1 MKFNLL
7 PLMICGAMLLGAAGS
22 TPAQTQLAN
31 PSFEED
37 AGNVGNPDG
46 WEIQKDAGVKVQSGD
61 ASDGNRALLVEDGYV
76 AVYQNLQFPKL
87 AGQNLSLSIDAK
99 AVSPGAVFGVR
110 IGYAT
115 EDGKWNDAVLL
126 WNKPLTEKYQTY
138 TAARPF
144 PANAK
149 AGRLYLGLYRSDK
162 KSTFLVDNVRLQ
174 IGGGLPENEVHR
186 AVVLA
191 RDAGYFLNRLE
202 AAAKNETLPQ
212 QEQWQAAAQEVMRE
226 AQAQNASLTEKF
238 ENYEAQIRSLNAELF
253 GVLAKNKPLMVA
265 WAQPFE
271 RLAPDALPRAGSTPG
286 TEIMALRGEHCALGF
301 DVAIAA
307 KTPQKISIALSGL
320 PPQSRAMW
328 RRQVFTETWYTKGK
342 TVVADPLTQL
352 ASEAGSTL
360 LEIASGEIARLL
372 LDLVVDGSTPA
383 GQYALQITFSQNG
396 KPLET
401 RRATLR
407 VLPQAAPPRRMA
419 HYEFGYTTE
428 RPISTS
434 GKEAVRDLVA
444 HGVTD
449 IEWAYMPKA
458 VFDAEGNLQSMDFS
472 QYDKMLQSFAAS
484 PIRLNVFWQPSY
496 AKFTTQNGA
505 TLEVL
510 SPAWKNAFAQ
520 SFAAWLKR
528 AKEKGV
534 SAERITVLIKDEI
547 HSKSLE
553 NAPDAGIQEYVA
565 ISKFFKEKFPQIKNY
580 LTLSFYAFP
589 ADVKAALPYVDV
601 IMPHLPQP
609 EQLTRN
615 APPTYNPRTAFAGEI
630 YPMLRA
636 KKELQLWSYHVA
648 SGRSDDVA
656 AKGPWNRAYP
666 LMAAVTGHTG
676 IAVWAY
682 NAFSG
687 STWDDTDGSLLDY
700 NFIYDGTE
708 NHPINQKWNVTGETI
723 VPSLRWEALRAGL
736 QDADIVLALQET
748 LKDGQLA
755 DAQSEKVKELLAQA
769 QKISGSGGTL
779 AESATIIEI
788 ENLSQK
794 LREVF
799 SGLSS

>member
-7 PLMICGAMLLGAAGS
+7 HLVICGAMLLGAAGS
-22 TPAQTQLAN
+22 THAQTQLAN

-46 WEIQKDAGVKVQSGD
+46 WEIHKDAKVKVQSGD
-61 ASDGNRALLVEDGYV
+61 ASDGNRALLIEGGYA

-87 AGQNLSLSIDAK
+87 AGQNLSFSIDAK
-99 AVSPGAVFGVR
+99 AVSPGAVFGAR
-110 IGYAT
+110 IGYVT

-126 WNKPLTEKYQTY
+126 WDKPLTEKYQTY
-138 TAARPF
+138 TAARAF
-144 PANAK
+144 PANAR
-149 AGRLYLGLYRSDK
+149 AGRLYLGIYRSDQ

-174 IGGGLPENEVHR
+174 IGGGLPEKEVHR
-186 AVVLA
+186 AVALA

-202 AAAKNETLPQ
+202 AAAKSETIPQ
-212 QEQWQAAAQEVMRE
+212 QMQWQAAAQEIMRE
-226 AQAQNASLTEKF
+226 AQAQNASLFEKF
-238 ENYEAQIRSLNAELF
+238 ENYETQIRSLNAELF
-253 GVLAKNKPLMVA
+253 GVLAKNKPLMIA

-271 RLAPDALPRAGSTPG
+271 RLEPNALPRTGSTPG
-286 TEIMALRGEHCALGF
+286 AEIVALRGERRALGI
-301 DVAIAA
+301 DVANAE
-307 KTPQKISIALSGL
+307 KTPQEIAIALNGL
-320 PPQSRAMW
+320 PPQSRVAW
-328 RRQVFTETWYTKGK
+328 RRQVFTQTWYTKGK
-342 TVVADPLTQL
+342 TLVADPVTQL
-352 ASEAGSTL
+352 ASEGGSTL
-360 LEIASGEIARLL
+360 LEVAPGEIARLL
-372 LDLVVDGSTPA
+372 LDLDVDGSTPA

-396 KPLET
+396 KVLET
-401 RRATLR
+401 RAATLR

-428 RPISTS
+428 RPISTF
-434 GKEAVRDLVA
+434 GEAAVRDLVE

-458 VFDAEGNLQSMDFS
+458 VFDDEGNLLSMDFS
-472 QYDKMLQSFAAS
+472 QYDKMLESFGPS

-496 AKFTTQNGA
+496 AKFMTQNGG
-505 TLEVL
+505 TLEIL
-510 SPAWKNAFAQ
+510 SPAWKNALAQ

-528 AKEKGV
+528 AEEKGV
-534 SAERITVLIKDEI
+534 GAERITVLIKDEI

-553 NAPDAGIQEYVA
+553 NAPDAGIQEYVE

-601 IMPHLPQP
+601 MMPHLPQP
-609 EQLTRN
+609 EKLTRN
-615 APPTYNPRTAFAGEI
+615 APPMYNPRVAFAGEI
-630 YPMLRA
+630 YPQLRA
-636 KKELQLWSYHVA
+636 KKDLQLWSYHVA

-666 LMAAVTGHTG
+666 LMAAATGHTG

-700 NFIYDGTE
+700 NFVYDGTE
-708 NHPINQKWNVTGETI
+708 NHPLNQKWNATGETI

-736 QDADIVLALQET
+736 QDADIVLALQAA
-748 LKDGQLA
+748 LKDGKLA
-755 DAQSEKVKELLAQA
+755 DAQSDKVKEVLAQA
-769 QKISGSGGTL
+769 QKLSGSGGTL
-779 AESATIIEI
+779 TESVTNMEI

-794 LREVF
+794 LRKVF
-799 SGLSS
+799 SGLNP